1 MKMIIER
8 TSYSKKQTTGKMRVY
23 DEKGK
28 EIFTC
33 CTLELPDKNN
43 QSRVSCIPH
52 AEYTVK
58 RRVSQKYGNHFHI
71 QDVPNRDFILIH
83 TGNFYY
89 EILGCVLVG
98 DTLSDINGDGYK
110 DIINSKKTMS
120 KLLEIMPNSFKLE
133 IKRVEAPKAV

>member
-1 MKMIIER
+1 MKMVIER
-8 TSYSKKQTTGKMRVY
+8 NLYSKKQTTGKMTVY
-23 DEKGK
+23 DAKGK
-28 EIFTC
+28 VIFSC
-33 CTLELPDKNN
+33 FTLELADNGNKK
-43 QSRVSCIPH
+43 RISCIPA

-58 RRVSQKYGNHFHI
+58 KRTSQKYGNHFHI

-98 DTLSDINGDGYK
+98 DTLADVNKDGER
-110 DIINSKKTMS
+110 DVLNSKKTMN

-133 IKRVEAPKAV
+133 IKKVVIA